1 MKTLSLSLLQVFS
14 WCSAPAQAA
23 RDERVIAVLT
33 RAESVY
39 MEAFSAFQAAYGS
52 EIRYYDLSE
61 GAPSLPKEAR
71 TIVTFGGKAASF
83 RYPEGTKVIYA
94 MAPGLQLSRTRYPGA
109 VKISMLPPVDRVL
122 KRLRSIQP
130 GMRTLAIFWTADRYA
145 PLVEEAGLR
154 GREYGVSVYAVRIK
168 APGDL
173 PAAIRAENGRMD
185 AIWLPPDPLLLTPS
199 TLRIFTSFA
208 WGNAVPLYG
217 STRGMTREGAAASV
231 GVTVKAVGTAAAEA
245 ARRIEAGE
253 TLPDTIYPETED
265 LTLNAS
271 SARRCGLG
279 FSRELVERAE
289 YLFP

>member
-1 MKTLSLSLLQVFS
+1 MKILSLSLLQVFS
-14 WCSAPAQAA
+14 WCSAPALAA

-52 EIRYYDLSE
+52 EIRYYDLSK
-61 GAPSLPKEAR
+61 GAPALPKEAR

-83 RYPEGTKVIYA
+83 RYPGGTKVIYA
-94 MAPGLQLSRTRYPGA
+94 MAPGLRLPGTRSPGA
-109 VKISMLPPVDRVL
+109 VKISMVPPVARVL
-122 KRLRSIQP
+122 KRLKEIQP
-130 GMRTLAIFWTADRYA
+130 GLMTLAIFWTAERYA
-145 PLVEEAGLR
+145 PLIEEAGLR
-154 GREYGVSVYAVRIK
+154 GRELGVSISAVKIK
-168 APGDL
+168 TPGDL

-231 GVTVKAVGTAAAEA
+231 GVSFKVIGMAAAEA
-245 ARRIEAGE
+245 ARKAEAGE
-253 TLPDTIYPETED
+253 PLPDIIYPESED

-271 SARRCGLG
+271 SARRCGLR
-279 FSRELVERAE
+279 FSRELVESAE